1 MGSRQ
6 SADLRREAADLRG
19 QIMTSSLSFEQRFA
33 RALRRRLYPNTAL
46 RLKQMAH
53 DLGYSEDTLQRW
65 MRGDHRVYAG
75 AAEDVDRYF
84 VQHHGDDNF
93 LREVLDL
100 QRAAPKSRDT
110 DLCLWITE
118 GALHHA
124 PAGHALFARM
134 ALGLSA
140 GVEQDLVRYA
150 VTNLG
155 WAACTVRPDRR
166 LDVHYAPKTIDPQA
180 ARRLR
185 DWLLV
190 EGRDLTEVRTVTP
203 EATGWTEADPR
214 SVSEAIR
221 LFDRW
226 AVRAALVRTI
236 GEANWTVEREGVD
249 SAGQAEQRRFLGEI
263 GQGDPMAACVRAG
276 RLGRSSLLW
285 VRGDADVVSLYIGG
299 DLGLPV
305 DRFAYRNVLDRDDT
319 RYAALVYQHVT
330 ESVRVGPTFY
340 HLEIDIADRRR
351 CYRRLAL
358 PFKAGDRQMVFT
370 TVQLL
375 EPEPTPT

>member
-1 MGSRQ
+1 
-6 SADLRREAADLRG
+6 
-19 QIMTSSLSFEQRFA
+19 MTSSLSFEQRFA
-33 RALRRRLYPNTAL
+33 QALRRRLYPNTGL

-65 MRGDHRVYAG
+65 TRGDHRVYAG

-84 VQHHGDDNF
+84 VRYHRDDGF
-93 LREVLDL
+93 LREVFDL
-100 QRAAPKSRDT
+100 QRLEPQSRET
-110 DLCLWITE
+110 DLCFWVTE

-140 GVEQDLVRYA
+140 GIEQDLVRYA
-150 VTNLG
+150 VGNLG
-155 WAACTVRPDRR
+155 WIACTARPDRR
-166 LDVHYAPKTIDPQA
+166 FEIRYASRTIDAQA

-190 EGRDLTEVRTVTP
+190 DGRDQTEVYAVALGP
-203 EATGWTEADPR
+203 SGWNEGAPL

-221 LFDRW
+221 LLDRW
-226 AVRAALVRTI
+226 AVRAALVSTI
-236 GEANWTVEREGVD
+236 GEANWTVERERVD
-249 SAGQAEQRRFLGEI
+249 SAGQADLRGFFAALG
-263 GQGDPMAACVRAG
+263 QADDPMAACVRSG
-276 RLGRSSLLW
+276 RFGTSSLLW
-285 VRGDADVVSLYIGG
+285 IKGETDVVSLYIGN

-305 DRFAYRNVLDRDDT
+305 DRFAYRNVLDRDDA

-330 ESVRVGPTFY
+330 ECVREGPTFY
-340 HLEIDIADRRR
+340 HLEIDIAGRRR
-351 CYRRLAL
+351 RYRRLAL
-358 PFKAGDRQMVFT
+358 PFNAGDRQMVFT

-375 EPEPTPT
+375 EAGST